1 MGLSIG
7 AKLTLA
13 FFLILLFDLILRVL
27 SAEVHPWSTIESPQF

>member
-13 FFLILLFDLILRVL
+13 FFLILLFVFIDIYSTGAAQSSWPGL
-27 SAEVHPWSTIESPQF
+27 SFFG